1 MKLPK
6 RIVVLSS
13 AEYGLAFNGMLHF
26 RNKLIQQGRYTD
38 PVDELLIK
46 FQFVYSSARD
56 TVLLKRTTILW
67 RNLLLCKIPP

>member
-1 MKLPK
+1 MKPPK

-38 PVDELLIK
+38 AVDELLIK
-46 FQFVYSSARD
+46 LQKARRCRHPTRD
-56 TVLLKRTTILW
+56 IQHSLAKQNTCTRGGSM
-67 RNLLLCKIPP
+67 

>member
-1 MKLPK
+1 MKPPK

-38 PVDELLIK
+38 AVDELLIK
-46 FQFVYSSARD
+46 LQKARRCRHGQDCSAAE
-56 TVLLKRTTILW
+56 ILH
-67 RNLLLCKIPP
+67 RNLPL